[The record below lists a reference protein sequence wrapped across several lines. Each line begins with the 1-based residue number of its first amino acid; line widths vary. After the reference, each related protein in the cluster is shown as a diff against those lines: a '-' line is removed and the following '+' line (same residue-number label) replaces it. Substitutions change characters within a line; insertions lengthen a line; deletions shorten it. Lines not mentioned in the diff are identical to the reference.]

1 MLTFDQVSIYGPTGV
16 DAPRIAVELDAA
28 APPTVEADLAIVTY
42 GNGVR
47 FYLFSFDRM
56 TEYSTVLLL
65 F

>member
-42 GNGVR
+42 GNGVC
-47 FYLFSFDRM
+47 FYLFSFII
-56 TEYSTVLLL
+56 
-65 F
+65 